1 MTEVVMMM
9 NGYDLDMANEN
20 KSSFVIPTPTESANR
35 LAGDEPST
43 EEEER
48 DNEIY
53 SVNGRAFEYRDH
65 PITIGTNQPLRIY
78 LVNMLEFDLLN
89 SFHLHG
95 SMFKYYPAGTEHTTP
110 YVTDVV
116 AMGQGDRGILET
128 YFPYPGMY
136 MFHAHVTE
144 FSELGWMG
152 AFMAIDP
159 LHPSSSHT
167 GATAPAPAPAP
178 ALAPTS
184 VPTPAVGAAPVPIPA
199 AATTHSLMP
208 MPMPMST
215 TTTQQPVTITPTTV
229 TPTPPAT
236 THSLIPVPAA
246 VQAPTTPTTSSG
258 GGIVVS

>member
-1 MTEVVMMM
+1 MTEVVMLM

-43 EEEER
+43 EEER
-48 DNEIY
+48 DSGCS
-53 SVNGRAFEYRDH
+53 SVNGRAFEYRNH

-116 AMGQGDRGILET
+116 AMGQGDQAYSNIIPVPR
-128 YFPYPGMY
+128 
-136 MFHAHVTE
+136 HVHVPCTCSE

-167 GATAPAPAPAP
+167 
-178 ALAPTS
+178 
-184 VPTPAVGAAPVPIPA
+184 AAQHPHPYA
-199 AATTHSLMP
+199 H
-208 MPMPMST
+208 
-215 TTTQQPVTITPTTV
+215 Q
-229 TPTPPAT
+229 
-236 THSLIPVPAA
+236 H
-246 VQAPTTPTTSSG
+246 
-258 GGIVVS
+258 